1 MALCLSIATRAE
13 WGRGERPQTQELQ
26 TQQNGWG
33 RLLRPQTPPRELCVS
48 HQGVPVAPA
57 HKEAFPTEQWGVTVK
72 LLAERGRELRELR
85 QRLMD
90 SSVRIASLTVRP
102 TAAVLLSK
110 GWGQGSRGA
119 NTRLCLSE
127 HLSKDG
133 SLLTPYVR
141 NSATSN

>member
-26 TQQNGWG
+26 TQQSGWG

-57 HKEAFPTEQWGVTVK
+57 HKEAFPTGRGGVTVK

-85 QRLMD
+85 VASATHGLLSQECLTHGETDSCRSAKQRLGAGQPGCQHQAL
-90 SSVRIASLTVRP
+90 SV
-102 TAAVLLSK
+102 
-110 GWGQGSRGA
+110 
-119 NTRLCLSE
+119 
-127 HLSKDG
+127 
-133 SLLTPYVR
+133 
-141 NSATSN
+141 